1 MFMKLLRLLSAI
13 ALALL
18 SVTALAASP
27 YVGEEARDIKA
38 LSPEEVGALLA
49 GKGMGLAK
57 TAELNGFAGPTHVLE
72 FAAELHLTPK
82 QRAQTEALFASMSAK
97 ASSAGRALVDKERE
111 LERLFAARTIT
122 PQRLSTTLRQIGL
135 LQAQVRDAHLEAHL
149 AQVEILTPEQ
159 NARYVELR
167 GYGTPS
173 EQRRHPHRH

>member
-1 MFMKLLRLLSAI
+1 MNLLRLLSAI

-18 SVTALAASP
+18 SVTALAVSP

-38 LSPEEVGALLA
+38 LSAEEVGALLA

-57 TAELNGFAGPTHVLE
+57 TAELNGFAGPAHVLE
-72 FAAELHLTPK
+72 LATELHLTSK
-82 QRAQTEALFASMSAK
+82 QRTRTEALFTSMSAK

-111 LERLFAARTIT
+111 LEKLFATRTIT
-122 PQRLSTTLRQIGL
+122 PQRLTTTLRQIGL

-173 EQRRHPHRH
+173 EQRKHPHRH

>member
-1 MFMKLLRLLSAI
+1 MKLLRLVYMIGL
-13 ALALL
+13 ALAY
-18 SVTALAASP
+18 STALAASP

-57 TAELNGFAGPTHVLE
+57 TAELNGFAGPSHVLE
-72 FAAELHLTPK
+72 LATELHLTPR
-82 QRAQTEALFASMSAK
+82 QRVRTEALFASMSAK
-97 ASSAGRALVDKERE
+97 ASSAGRALIDKERE
-111 LERLFAARTIT
+111 LEKLFATRTIT
-122 PQRLSTTLRQIGL
+122 PQRLSSTLRQIGL

-149 AQVEILTPEQ
+149 VQVEILTPEQ

-167 GYGTPS
+167 GYGAQA